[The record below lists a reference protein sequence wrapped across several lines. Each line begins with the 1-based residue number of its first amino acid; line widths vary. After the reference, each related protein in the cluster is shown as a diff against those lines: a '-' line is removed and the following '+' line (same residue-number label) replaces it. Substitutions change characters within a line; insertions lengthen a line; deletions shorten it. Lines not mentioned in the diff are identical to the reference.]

1 MAKSNSTAEPAPV
14 ASNAPRII
22 TTLRGDAEQTRPTRG
37 TKRAQQIVD
46 VAEEQ
51 FHRQGFAETSMDDI
65 AQAVGILKGSLY
77 YYIDTKD
84 DLLYLIASSVH
95 DVVDEK
101 TAEALARE
109 DLTPL
114 ERVAHFV
121 ELQVRYNARN
131 VVRIAVYHHEW
142 HRLSGTQLEEIRR
155 RRHEH
160 AVALG
165 SLLEQAQAAGEI
177 RDDADIELA
186 LNNVFAI
193 AIWPYTW
200 YRQGGHVTA
209 DRLAA
214 SCRDF
219 VYQALLSRGA

>member
-1 MAKSNSTAEPAPV
+1 MAKSNSTAEPAPIT
-14 ASNAPRII
+14 ASAPRII

-46 VAEEQ
+46 VAEEE

-95 DVVDEK
+95 DIVDKK
-101 TAEALARE
+101 TAEAIARE
-109 DLTPL
+109 DLSPL
-114 ERVAHFV
+114 ERIAHFV
-121 ELQVRYNARN
+121 ESQVDYNARN

-142 HRLSGTQLEEIRR
+142 HRLSGVQLEEIRH
-155 RRHEH
+155 RRHDNG
-160 AVALG
+160 VALRG
-165 SLLEQAQAAGEI
+165 LLEQARATAEI
-177 RDDADIELA
+177 PEDTDIELA
-186 LNNVFAI
+186 LNNVLAI

-200 YRQGGHVTA
+200 YRQGGRVSPEQ
-209 DRLAA
+209 LAA

-219 VYQALLSRGA
+219 VYRALLSR

>member
-1 MAKSNSTAEPAPV
+1 MAKSNSTAEPGSV
-14 ASNAPRII
+14 AANAPRII
-22 TTLRGDAEQTRPTRG
+22 ATLRGDAEQTRPTRG
-37 TKRAQQIVD
+37 TKRAQQIVE

-95 DVVDEK
+95 DIVDEK
-101 TAEALARE
+101 TAQALARD
-109 DLTPL
+109 DLSPL
-114 ERVAHFV
+114 ERVAYFV
-121 ELQVRYNARN
+121 ESQVDYNARH

-142 HRLSGTQLEEIRR
+142 HRLSGTQLDEIRR
-155 RRHEH
+155 RRHDH
-160 AVALG
+160 AVALLG
-165 SLLEQAQAAGEI
+165 LLEQSRATGEI
-177 RDDADIELA
+177 PEDTDIELA
-186 LNNVFAI
+186 LNNVLAI

-200 YRQGGHVTA
+200 YRQGGRVA
-209 DRLAA
+209 PERLAA

-219 VYQALLSRGA
+219 VYRALSSR